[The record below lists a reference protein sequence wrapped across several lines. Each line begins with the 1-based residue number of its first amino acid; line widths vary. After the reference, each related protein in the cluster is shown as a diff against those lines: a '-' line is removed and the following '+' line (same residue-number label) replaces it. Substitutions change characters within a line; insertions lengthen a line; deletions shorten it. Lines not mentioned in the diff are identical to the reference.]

1 MSNETANVNDILMP
15 VTFYSEEQGTG
26 EAYTAT
32 QDNPDLSTIGLANTF
47 SSVTLP
53 PQTKVVMYSG
63 ANYTGKTLAVGN
75 GSLEII
81 TVDFSEDI
89 GWIPDDPQLNFSW
102 SGINMNDQ
110 CRSFKLYG
118 EIQETSLSSFFEF
131 DLEYTGNGV
140 EPTYIYDYLYGAQY
154 LTYFNENDSSFGP
167 EHNDKAS
174 SALVFSDRTAD
185 FYEDKAWGGRV
196 TGFNGSG
203 VTGKAR
209 IYNFDGYISWLNN
222 IASSIKVGYLA

>member
-1 MSNETANVNDILMP
+1 MNFIYQWRFIYVKRNRKRKWYSDASDLLLWRTRNWRSIHSNTGQPRLVNDRACKYIL
-15 VTFYSEEQGTG
+15 VGHI
-26 EAYTAT
+26 A
-32 QDNPDLSTIGLANTF
+32 
-47 SSVTLP
+47 

-118 EIQETSLSSFFEF
+118 EIQ
-131 DLEYTGNGV
+131 
-140 EPTYIYDYLYGAQY
+140 
-154 LTYFNENDSSFGP
+154 
-167 EHNDKAS
+167 K
-174 SALVFSDRTAD
+174 
-185 FYEDKAWGGRV
+185 RV
-196 TGFNGSG
+196 
-203 VTGKAR
+203 
-209 IYNFDGYISWLNN
+209 
-222 IASSIKVGYLA
+222 